1 VISAVVF
8 VPTGPDF
15 DRWFGICAEYCE
27 RHRYQIAAVATDWDD
42 VLTVLRSDE
51 AQIAVVA
58 RRDHLPA
65 SRKHRLEVVTE
76 ASTTPA
82 ERTQRRSR
90 RTRAA
95 R

>member
-1 VISAVVF
+1 MISAVVF
-8 VPTGPDF
+8 VPIGPDF

-27 RHRYQIAAVATDWDD
+27 RHRYRITAVATVWDD
-42 VLTVLRSDE
+42 VLTVLRGDE

-65 SRKHRLEVVTE
+65 DRKHRLEVVTE

-82 ERTQRRSR
+82 ERSQRRSR